1 MKLKLF
7 ILVFLCLS
15 VTTHAQNA
23 RAILDKASA
32 AYNNVGGISASFTLD
47 IKDTKKK
54 QTYSS
59 DGKAWLKG
67 NKFKFETPD
76 GITWFDGK
84 TQWVYI
90 KDSDEVNITTP
101 TGQELQAIS
110 PSAIFNMYKSGFSLT
125 YKGEKIV
132 KGKTVL
138 EVDMVP
144 QKKGQDIAKITVQID
159 KSTNI
164 FSSITMIDKSG
175 IQNILTISK
184 NQTEAN
190 IPDITFVFNKKDFP
204 TAEMIDLR

>member
-32 AYNNVGGISASFTLD
+32 AYNNAGGISASFTLD

-144 QKKGQDIAKITVQID
+144 QKKGQDITKITVQID

-184 NQTEAN
+184 IQTGAN
-190 IPDITFVFNKKDFP
+190 ILDITFVFNKKDFP
-204 TAEMIDLR
+204 TSEMIDLR

>member
-32 AYNNVGGISASFTLD
+32 AYNNAGGISASFTLD

-132 KGKTVL
+132 KGKIVL

-144 QKKGQDIAKITVQID
+144 QKKGQDITKITVQID

-184 NQTEAN
+184 IQTGAN
-190 IPDITFVFNKKDFP
+190 ISDITFVFNKKDFP

>member
-32 AYNNVGGISASFTLD
+32 AYNNAGGISASFTLD
-47 IKDTKKK
+47 IKDTKKQ

-132 KGKTVL
+132 KGKAVL
-138 EVDMVP
+138 EVDMIP
-144 QKKGQDIAKITVQID
+144 QRKGQEITKITVQID

-184 NQTEAN
+184 IQTGAN
-190 IPDITFVFNKKDFP
+190 ISDITFVFNKKDFP